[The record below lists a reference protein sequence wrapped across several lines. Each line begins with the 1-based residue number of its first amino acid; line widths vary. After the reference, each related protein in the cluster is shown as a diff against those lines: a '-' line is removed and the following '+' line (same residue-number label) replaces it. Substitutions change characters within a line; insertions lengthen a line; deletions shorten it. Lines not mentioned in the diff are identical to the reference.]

1 MTNILNF
8 MEEFSKLTQ
17 TQQRVFLYCLQECPR
32 PHAYSEDVRKIANAT
47 KLHVRTVQR
56 ALCEIRTKPKL
67 ANAVYFSKFNSKKE
81 LYHAEQ
87 ERIRQKQA
95 ENSAEFDL

>member
-32 PHAYSEDVRKIANAT
+32 PHAYSEDVRKIDIMRDAKA
-47 KLHVRTVQR
+47 
-56 ALCEIRTKPKL
+56 
-67 ANAVYFSKFNSKKE
+67 
-81 LYHAEQ
+81 
-87 ERIRQKQA
+87 
-95 ENSAEFDL
+95 